1 MSTVRSGVDG
11 NGESEAPATVAE
23 CAARALRDAAGFLE
37 ASAAVGP
44 EEAAASA
51 RHRAD
56 VCRRIAVTIVDHPS
70 SSIRAVLRP
79 NDLEGRFETGTERV
93 HALADAACWLLR
105 ETAAAVR
112 DAQASNA
119 ATANSL
125 LELACALERAARL
138 LELAPNAGFGPRLRE
153 CLPYLQKLQ
162 SGENALPP
170 GPGCLTEIEDAWLD
184 VPGLLAEPQF
194 HALARD
200 CCRMRDGRDLD
211 EMPAQVREA
220 WSARLAGHWRRR
232 NAGKQPLRAPEM
244 ERLDHAVRHPRFAWA
259 SPPQTPGNWHE
270 PAPADAVAVLALIGQ
285 WHRVGDRRAPFP
297 LAHACDRVRTRRLA
311 CYDGALL
318 VEVQGVSGNGRVG
331 IASFL
336 LADDGVHA
344 IDGRSLWL
352 HERNELFGAGLDGP
366 DAWLDYLRLFATRV
380 HADEGAFWPLES
392 ADDLLARALDVE
404 SVRAACAPHAH
415 PVRPCGCDDEGRRL
429 FAAAVCYGQGLYE
442 SVFALSPDGLLEMV
456 DDRPLATDLP
466 LRVMRMDGLF
476 VVATNP
482 Q

>member
-1 MSTVRSGVDG
+1 MAVRSGREG
-11 NGESEAPATVAE
+11 NNGAEAPATVAE
-23 CAARALRDAAGFLE
+23 CAARALRDAAGFLNI
-37 ASAAVGP
+37 AATGEQ

-56 VCRRIAVTIVDHPS
+56 VCRRIAATIASHPS

-79 NDLEGRFETGTERV
+79 DDLEGRFETGTERV

-105 ETAAAVR
+105 ETAAAMR
-112 DAQASNA
+112 DAWARDDVA
-119 ATANSL
+119 ANSL
-125 LELACALERAARL
+125 RELAYALERAAHL
-138 LELAPNAGFGPRLRE
+138 LELAPNAGFGARLRE

-162 SGENALPP
+162 AGENALPP

-184 VPGLLAEPQF
+184 VPGLLAEPRF

-211 EMPAQVREA
+211 EMPAQVREV

-232 NAGKQPLRAPEM
+232 NSGKQPLRPPEM
-244 ERLDHAVRHPRFAWA
+244 ERLDHAVRHPRFGWA
-259 SPPQTPGNWHE
+259 SPPQMPGNWHE
-270 PAPADAVAVLALIGQ
+270 LAPSDAVAVLALIGQ
-285 WHRVGDRRAPFP
+285 WHRAGDRRAPFP

-318 VEVQGVSGNGRVG
+318 VEVQGLSGNGRVG
-331 IASFL
+331 VASFL

-352 HERNELFGAGLDGP
+352 HERNELFGTGLDGP
-366 DAWLDYLRLFATRV
+366 DAWLDYLRLFATCV

-392 ADDLLARALDVE
+392 TDDLLVRALDVE
-404 SVRAACAPHAH
+404 SVRAACTPHAH
-415 PVRPCGCDDEGRRL
+415 PIRPCGYDEEGRRL
-429 FAAAVCYGQGLYE
+429 FSAVVCYGQNLYE
-442 SVFALSPDGLLEMV
+442 SVFALAPDGLLEMV
-456 DDRPLATDLP
+456 DDSPLAADLP
-466 LRVMRMDGLF
+466 LRLMRMDGLF
-476 VVATNP
+476 LVAINP

>member
-1 MSTVRSGVDG
+1 
-11 NGESEAPATVAE
+11 VAE
-23 CAARALRDAAGFLE
+23 CAARALRDAAGFLDIAATGEQE
-37 ASAAVGP
+37 A
-44 EEAAASA
+44 AAASA

-56 VCRRIAVTIVDHPS
+56 VCRRIAAMIASHPS

-79 NDLEGRFETGTERV
+79 DDLEGRFETGTECV

-105 ETAAAVR
+105 ETAAAMR
-112 DAQASNA
+112 DAWASDGVA
-119 ATANSL
+119 ANSL
-125 LELACALERAARL
+125 RELAYVLERAARL
-138 LELAPNAGFGPRLRE
+138 LELAPNAEFGTRLRE
-153 CLPYLQKLQ
+153 CLPYLQKLH

-170 GPGCLTEIEDAWLD
+170 GPGGLTEIEDAWLD
-184 VPGLLAEPQF
+184 VPGLLAEPRF

-211 EMPAQVREA
+211 EMPSQMREV
-220 WSARLAGHWRRR
+220 WSASLAGYWRKR
-232 NAGKQPLRAPEM
+232 NAGKQSLRTPEM
-244 ERLDHAVRHPRFAWA
+244 ERLDHAVRHPRFGWA
-259 SPPQTPGNWHE
+259 SPPLMRGSWRE
-270 PAPADAVAVLALIGQ
+270 LSPADAMAVLALIGQ
-285 WHRVGDRRAPFP
+285 WHRVGDCRVPFP
-297 LAHACDRVRTRRLA
+297 LAHACDRVRTRQLA

-318 VEVQGVSGNGRVG
+318 VEVQGMSGNGRVG

-352 HERNELFGAGLDGP
+352 HERNELFGTGLDGP

-404 SVRAACAPHAH
+404 SVRTACASHAH
-415 PVRPCGCDDEGRRL
+415 PIRPCGYDEEGRRL
-429 FAAAVCYGQGLYE
+429 FSTAVCYGQGLYE
-442 SVFALSPDGLLEMV
+442 SVFALAPDGLLEMV
-456 DDRPLATDLP
+456 DDRPLAAGLP

-476 VVATNP
+476 LVATNP